1 MLADDPALLKDLR
14 ETEGGENIE
23 RFGRLATALRK
34 TDDYSEILI
43 REQDQK
49 SFALYRLRLDP
60 FSILLF
66 SSNAQEY
73 AAMERLKKEGFSI
86 EEVIDWLAPQ
96 RKRFR
101 EIVKTGDVSIEEA
114 LLFLKKENPIQKKE
128 QTNVS

>member
-1 MLADDPALLKDLR
+1 MIKDLR
-14 ETEGGENIE
+14 DTEGGEKIE
-23 RFGRLATALRK
+23 QFGKLATALRK
-34 TDDYSEILI
+34 TDDYSEVLI
-43 REQDQK
+43 REQDNK

-73 AAMERLKKEGFSI
+73 AAMDRLKKEGFSI

-101 EIVKTGDVSIEEA
+101 EIMKTGDVSIEEA
-114 LLFLKKENPIQKKE
+114 LLFLKKETPLLKKE
-128 QTNVS
+128 RCDVS